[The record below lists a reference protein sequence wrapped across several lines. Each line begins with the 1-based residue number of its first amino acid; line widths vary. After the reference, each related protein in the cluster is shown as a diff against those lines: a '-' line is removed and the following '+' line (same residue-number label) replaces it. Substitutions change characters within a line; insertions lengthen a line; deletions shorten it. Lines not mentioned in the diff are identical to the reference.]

1 MKRNCPTISELLAF
15 DAVAQHGS
23 LTRAAGVLCIS
34 VSAVSKQLVGLES
47 FIGRPLLRK
56 HGRGIR
62 LTPAGREF
70 WLRISPCLR
79 KIESATFEAKADA
92 EDAGVLTLASVPT
105 FLTKWLI
112 PRLARFRQQHPDVTF
127 SFTQHI
133 GQDEAFPLE
142 IDAAIRYGNGQWAN
156 VTSDYVAGHEFSCIY
171 SPALLEGGGPL
182 ARPQDLLDCTLLHH
196 EQAPQAWRSW
206 AARHGMNEIQ
216 ILSGPRFAQYSAI
229 IQAVLSG
236 LGVGIVPNVLIE
248 QELQEG
254 RVVAFGSPVDGGQ
267 GHYLCFRQ
275 ERLERPVFAAFRSL
289 AAGRRT
295 FVRQRRRRYALVLVT
310 RHGVS

>member
-34 VSAVSKQLVGLES
+34 VSAVSKQLAGLEN

-56 HGRGIR
+56 HGRGIQ

-79 KIESATFEAKADA
+79 KIESATFEARADVD
-92 EDAGVLTLASVPT
+92 DAGVLTLASVPT

-112 PRLARFRQQHPDVTF
+112 PRLAGFRRRHPDVTF

-142 IDAAIRYGNGQWAN
+142 IDAAIRYGDGQWPG
-156 VTSDYVAGHEFSCIY
+156 VISDYVAGHAFSCIY
-171 SPALLEGGGPL
+171 SPALLEGRAPL
-182 ARPQDLLDCTLLHH
+182 ESPQDLLECTILHH

-206 AARHGMNEIQ
+206 AACHGVDEIQ
-216 ILSGPRFAQYSAI
+216 ILAGPRFAQYSAI

-248 QELQEG
+248 QELREG
-254 RVVAFGSPVDGGQ
+254 RVLAFGRPVDGGQ

-275 ERLERPVFAAFRSL
+275 ERLERPVFTAFRAWLL
-289 AAGRRT
+289 AEGRLSGGAGDTARLAR
-295 FVRQRRRRYALVLVT
+295 
-310 RHGVS
+310 

>member
-23 LTRAAGVLCIS
+23 LTLAASVLCIS
-34 VSAVSKQLVGLES
+34 VSAVSKQLVGLEN

-56 HGRGIR
+56 HGRGIQ
-62 LTPAGREF
+62 LTPAGRAF
-70 WLRISPCLR
+70 WVRISPCLR
-79 KIESATFEAKADA
+79 KIESATFEARADVD
-92 EDAGVLTLASVPT
+92 DAGVLTLASVPT

-112 PRLARFRQQHPDVTF
+112 PRLAGFRQRHPDITF
-127 SFTQHI
+127 SFTQHV
-133 GQDEAFPLE
+133 GQDEVFPLE
-142 IDAAIRYGNGQWAN
+142 IDAAIRYGDGQWPN
-156 VTSDYVAGHEFSCIY
+156 VISDYVAGHEFSCIY
-171 SPALLEGGGPL
+171 APALLENRAPL
-182 ARPQDLLDCTLLHH
+182 ETPQDLLTCTVLHH

-206 AARHGMNEIQ
+206 AARHAVDEIQ

-254 RVVAFGSPVDGGQ
+254 RVIAFGSPVDGSQ

-275 ERLERPVFAAFRSL
+275 ERLESPVFAAFRAWL
-289 AAGRRT
+289 LEEGRLSGGE
-295 FVRQRRRRYALVLVT
+295 VRIR
-310 RHGVS
+310 